1 MLRFY
6 LDLNPVSSSSTLGF
20 SFLSI
25 RKSEV
30 VFFFFNCF
38 FLFLAHKQEI
48 VVFMP
53 FCSTLRFYTN
63 ELFRSWDFHPK
74 RLMILY
80 GSILIETAPKGI
92 AVSVTLDICT
102 TLTKPNF
109 EEAAQKL
116 HTGCSPHL
124 TSQLGFTRGNST
136 IILCYIIWL
145 LL

>member
-1 MLRFY
+1 M
-6 LDLNPVSSSSTLGF
+6 SSSNILGF
-20 SFLSI
+20 SFFSI
-25 RKSEV
+25 RTRELFLFV
-30 VFFFFNCF
+30 FLLVWLFFFLITFSF
-38 FLFLAHKQEI
+38 FLAHKQET

-80 GSILIETAPKGI
+80 CGILIETASKGI

-102 TLTKPNF
+102 TLTKTNF
-109 EEAAQKL
+109 EAAAQKL
-116 HTGCSPHL
+116 HMRISPHL
-124 TSQLGFTRGNST
+124 TFQLGFTKGNST
-136 IILCYIIWL
+136 IVLCYIIWL